1 MKSNKLLIKMLIVFA
16 SFFVLFL
23 LNSTKVSASSKTFTL
38 GTGQK
43 VVFDD
48 FPSEFIY
55 SNFYVFEDKYNYYVF
70 NCDPAQSFLTYKNTD
85 SFYAVWADG
94 TKKMKDGR
102 AAPFLSAFYSKN
114 GKRWTEVVKGSN
126 SSGVELV
133 SDKSYYCST
142 PVYDYDDLSTVVFR
156 KAPQTVEQVKIPAIQ
171 QAEEIPQAMAEV
183 LKILIPVGLVIFGI
197 GLVIYLIRYCRS
209 RLM

>member
-23 LNSTKVSASSKTFTL
+23 FNNTKVSASSKTFTL

-70 NCDPAQSFLTYKNTD
+70 NCDPAQSFLTCNNNG
-85 SFYAVWADG
+85 SFFAVWADG
-94 TKKMKDGR
+94 TKEMKDGK
-102 AAPFLSAFYSKN
+102 AASFLMAMYSKN

-126 SSGVELV
+126 SSGIDLI
-133 SDKSYYCST
+133 SDKSYYCSA
-142 PVYDYDDLSTVVFR
+142 PVYNYEDLSTVVFQ
-156 KAPQTVEQVKIPAIQ
+156 KAKEPTILTPIVKSMDFLAVIQ
-171 QAEEIPQAMAEV
+171 EV
-183 LKILIPVGLVIFGI
+183 LGILPIVLAILIGLLSLMKAIR
-197 GLVIYLIRYCRS
+197 LILRMLRQA
-209 RLM
+209 

>member
-23 LNSTKVSASSKTFTL
+23 LNNTKVSASSKTFTL

-70 NCDPAQSFLTYKNTD
+70 NCDPAQSFLTCSNTG

-94 TKKMKDGR
+94 TKGMKDGK
-102 AAPFLSAFYSKN
+102 AASFLSAFYSKN

-126 SSGVELV
+126 SSGIDLI
-133 SDKSYYCST
+133 SDKSYYCSA
-142 PVYDYDDLSTVVFR
+142 PIYNYEDLSTVVFQ
-156 KAPQTVEQVKIPAIQ
+156 KAKEPTILTPIVKSMDFLAVIQ
-171 QAEEIPQAMAEV
+171 EILGILPIV
-183 LKILIPVGLVIFGI
+183 LAILIGLLSLMKAIR
-197 GLVIYLIRYCRS
+197 LILRMLRQA
-209 RLM
+209 

>member
-70 NCDPAQSFLTYKNTD
+70 NCDPAESFLTCKNNGG
-85 SFYAVWADG
+85 FYAVWADG
-94 TKKMKDGR
+94 TKGMKDGK
-102 AAPFLSAFYSKN
+102 AASFLSAFYSKN

-133 SDKSYYCST
+133 SDKSYYCSA
-142 PVYDYDDLSTVVFR
+142 PIYNYDDLSTVVFQ
-156 KAPQTVEQVKIPAIQ
+156 KAKEPTILTPIVKSMDFLAVIQ
-171 QAEEIPQAMAEV
+171 EV
-183 LKILIPVGLVIFGI
+183 LGILPIVLAILIGLLSLMKAIR
-197 GLVIYLIRYCRS
+197 LILRMLRQA
-209 RLM
+209 